1 MSDPM
6 NEIVTVTVA
15 PGERVVLDPHPSGIA
30 GMPPLTLYG
39 GDQLRVT
46 LAEAERLYHRR
57 KVVGMRSGTV
67 KPADAAAEP
76 TGPAFIIG
84 NSPPLQG
91 VQAAM
96 AIAAA
101 QRRALEEAIELDQAQ
116 AMERDAE
123 RDRQERGQGA
133 YRRGQVRIIQTAAD
147 SVGAFSDR
155 FDWEAP

>member
-1 MSDPM
+1 MSNSM
-6 NEIVTVTVA
+6 EQIVEVTVA
-15 PGERVVLDPHPSGIA
+15 PGETITLNPHPSGIA
-30 GMPPLTLYG
+30 ELPPLTLYG
-39 GDQLRVT
+39 GDRLRVT

-76 TGPAFIIG
+76 AGPAIVIG
-84 NSPPLQG
+84 NGPPLRG

-123 RDRQERGQGA
+123 RDRQERGQGD